1 MSKANAISFKPTL
14 FMCPKEEPMTKMNH
28 LHTSLTEPLSVYR
41 QCDVQTLVGQIPD
54 RVFELV
60 SGSLYKRVVSVNA
73 EGEYTPVGVLLPID
87 EKNAVRVLYTYF
99 DLYEVQRIVID
110 GDAMTIEEAW
120 DGIFADQLGFMIS
133 SAASAVAHQKL
144 A

>member
-1 MSKANAISFKPTL
+1 
-14 FMCPKEEPMTKMNH
+14 
-28 LHTSLTEPLSVYR
+28 
-41 QCDVQTLVGQIPD
+41 
-54 RVFELV
+54 
-60 SGSLYKRVVSVNA
+60 
-73 EGEYTPVGVLLPID
+73 
-87 EKNAVRVLYTYF
+87 
-99 DLYEVQRIVID
+99 VID